1 MTDAPITQLLDRA
14 ARGDRGADEALVAA
28 VVGQLERIARGQL
41 AAGNRGGLDGLTME
55 PQMVAHDALLKLIE
69 QPVAFE
75 NRRHF
80 FAYATQVMARAI
92 IDYQRKRGAQKR
104 GGDLQQVTL
113 SWVADASDFDLLEI
127 PEVLRELEALDPR
140 KAELVGL
147 RVFWGATME
156 EAAELLEISLSTA
169 ERDWRFARRWLAGR
183 LTEPDSG

>member
-14 ARGDRGADEALVAA
+14 ARGDRDADEALVAA
-28 VVGQLERIARGQL
+28 VVGQLERIARNQL
-41 AAGNRGGLDGLTME
+41 AAGNRGGLDGLTLE
-55 PQMVAHDALLKLIE
+55 PQMVAHDALLKMFE
-69 QPVAFE
+69 QPKAFE

-92 IDYQRKRGAQKR
+92 IDYQRKRNAQKR
-104 GGDLQQVTL
+104 GGDLQRVTL
-113 SWVADASDFDLLEI
+113 SWVRDESALDLFDV
-127 PEVLRELEALDPR
+127 PEALTELQALDPR

-169 ERDWRFARRWLAGR
+169 ERDWRFARRWLADR
-183 LTEPDSG
+183 LDSDCA